1 MTERELRDL
10 LERNGFDV
18 SSAETIQDP
27 SNSSHIPVEY
37 VTAVKR

>member
-18 SSAETIQDP
+18 SGAETIRIHRDRHTP
-27 SNSSHIPVEY
+27 LEY